1 MTDWFLYIIV
11 RTIGFFIRL
20 IPLRPALWLGRRLGD
35 AGYWIRKDRRLV
47 ALDNLKAAF
56 GEKGNKELYRI
67 IRKVFQNLGMSF
79 IEVLRFPKM
88 DGRYIERHIRLEGLN
103 RIDEALKGNRGVILL
118 TGHFG
123 NWELSGWTISASGYK
138 AKVLAREQ
146 KLVRLN
152 RLLDSY
158 RELNGSEVIP
168 KKRAIR
174 EIIKGLRNNE
184 MVGILADQDG
194 GRNGVFVNF
203 FGRMASTSEG
213 AIAFA
218 LKTGCTVLPAFI
230 IREDG
235 ARHTLRIEPPLH
247 IARSGDYEMDVKTNL
262 QAWTN
267 ILESYIRRYPE
278 QWLWIHKRWKT
289 QPEES

>member
-1 MTDWFLYIIV
+1 MTDWFLYLSV
-11 RTIGFFIRL
+11 RILGLFIRL
-20 IPLRPALWLGRRLGD
+20 IPLRTALWLGRRLGD
-35 AGYWIRKDRRLV
+35 AGYLVRKDRRLV
-47 ALDNLKAAF
+47 ALENLKAAF
-56 GEKGNKELYRI
+56 GESGDEKLYRI
-67 IRKVFQNLGMSF
+67 VRKVFQNLGMSF

-88 DGRYIERHIRLEGLN
+88 DAKYIKRHIRLEGFN

-123 NWELSGWTISASGYK
+123 NWELSGFTISASGYK

-146 KLVRLN
+146 KLIRLN

-158 RELNGSEVIP
+158 RELNGSRVIP

-184 MVGILADQDG
+184 IVGILADQDG

-203 FGRMASTSEG
+203 FGMKASTPEG
-213 AIAFA
+213 AIVFA
-218 LKTGCTVLPAFI
+218 LKTGCAVLPTFI

-235 ARHTLRIEPPLH
+235 SMHTLKIEQPLH
-247 IARSGDYEMDVKTNL
+247 ITRSGNYDMDVKTNL
-262 QAWTN
+262 QAWTD

-289 QPEES
+289 QPEGS